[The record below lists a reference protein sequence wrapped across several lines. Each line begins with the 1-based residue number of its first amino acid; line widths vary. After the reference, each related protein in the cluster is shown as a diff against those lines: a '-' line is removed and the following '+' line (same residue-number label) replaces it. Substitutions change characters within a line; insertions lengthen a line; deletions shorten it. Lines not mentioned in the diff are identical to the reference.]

1 MTNKK
6 GVEKLTLELLRR
18 CSNTC
23 LHCSSGSSL
32 ESQELIPIE
41 SAINIVHESL
51 RLGLK
56 EVILSGGEPLLY
68 KDLIQLVRYIRSKKI
83 SVIIYTSGS
92 ILDEKNQPISVPF
105 SLIEEL
111 NDLGIKRYNLSL
123 NSSIPTLHDEFMATK
138 GSWDRAIEFIN
149 NCNILHEE
157 IHIHAVLSKYNY
169 DNFVELCFL
178 LEQLRIK
185 TLRVLKLVPQGRAK
199 LRYMKLNPSNIEYDV
214 FWGQMKSL
222 KKSMGVNVKL
232 GAHLYS
238 LTNNSGHECS
248 LHSNKLTISPDG
260 TLSVCAALKGL
271 AKALKSPN
279 MRDNSIANLLD
290 SSWRQKHDDF
300 KFKYMFS
307 CPAQKMYKRMNT
319 EMQSIIT

>member
-1 MTNKK
+1 
-6 GVEKLTLELLRR
+6 V
-18 CSNTC
+18 
-23 LHCSSGSSL
+23 SSP
-32 ESQELIPIE
+32 ESQDFIPIE
-41 SAINIVHESL
+41 VAIKIVDESL
-51 RLGLK
+51 SNGLK

-68 KDLIQLVRYIRSKKI
+68 KDLIQLVRYMRSKQI
-83 SVIIYTSGS
+83 SIVIYTSGS

-111 NDLGIKRYNLSL
+111 NGFGIKRYNLSL
-123 NSSIPTLHDEFMATK
+123 NSSIPSLHDEFMATK
-138 GSWDRAIEFIN
+138 GSWDRAIQFIN

-169 DNFVELCFL
+169 DNFMELCFL
-178 LEQLRIK
+178 LEQLK
-185 TLRVLKLVPQGRAK
+185 VTTLRILRLVPQGRGNVS
-199 LRYMKLNPSNIEYDV
+199 YTKLNPSNIEYDI
-214 FWGQMKSL
+214 FWGQVKTL
-222 KKSMGVNVKL
+222 KKNMSINVNL

-279 MRDNSIANLLD
+279 MKDNSLANLLD
-290 SSWRQKHDDF
+290 SDWRQKHDDF
-300 KFKYMFS
+300 KVKYMFS
-307 CPAQKMYKRMNT
+307 CPAQKMYKYMNT
-319 EMQSIIT
+319 KIQSII